1 MVTIA
6 AAPPSPPADAA
17 PAAAVAAVIGSTT
30 PTAPV
35 VPKLFQGALKPLYPL
50 YRAFELW
57 SDADGLRMSAA
68 MSFYGMLSLAP
79 LLVLIVAALGLWLD
93 REMLE
98 ASLIEQIGGVVGR
111 QGAEVIGAALA
122 SAQEPGQGLIASLL
136 AFGLLLVGATGVFA
150 ELQSALERLWTQG
163 TGVAAVDAWW
173 HTATLRLRGVAYIL
187 AFGFLMLVSTVIASL
202 LSLLEAWAGSRFE
215 TKLLL
220 TVLNQLI
227 SFVITTGLFVAL
239 MRMSAGPQPRLRH
252 LLVGAAV
259 GALLFGV
266 GKHALAL
273 YLSTAAVVSAYGA
286 AGSLVVLLMWIY
298 FAAAVLLFAAAV
310 ARVMAERRGEF
321 APEPTPPPAA
331 AVTGLQAEARAQG
344 DSATAQ
350 GSTAAAAAALAG
362 GATATPPLA
371 ASRARAPRPTAS
383 RDGLALLITAV
394 AAFLLTRLKD
404 ESLPTTTKGK
414 ARKEKAAKDA
424 AAEVSVQ
431 GEHAR
436 ELERAAFER
445 GRQQALAELPSET
458 RVRRAHDDR
467 GPEPETPAAWLGAA
481 QVAGRALRQALRL
494 AQQLQREEAE
504 APTLRSPRA
513 LRQWGHHAAESQ
525 LSRLSAQWHAW
536 RQRRA
541 LAQARRLVARDVE
554 ALRDAVRR
562 R

>member
-1 MVTIA
+1 MVTTA
-6 AAPPSPPADAA
+6 TAPTSTPADAA
-17 PAAAVAAVIGSTT
+17 PAAAVAAAIGSTT

-35 VPKLFQGALKPLYPL
+35 VPRLFQGALKPLYPL

-68 MSFYGMLSLAP
+68 MSFYGILSLAP

-98 ASLIEQIGGVVGR
+98 ASLIEQIGGVVGK

-227 SFVITTGLFVAL
+227 SFLITTGLFVAL

-362 GATATPPLA
+362 GAAATPPLA
-371 ASRARAPRPTAS
+371 GSRARAPRPAIS

-394 AAFLLTRLKD
+394 AAFLLTRPTD
-404 ESLPTTTKGK
+404 ESEKPAAKGK
-414 ARKEKAAKDA
+414 ARKEKAAND
-424 AAEVSVQ
+424 AAEVSAQ

-445 GRQQALAELPSET
+445 GRQQVLAELPSET

-467 GPEPETPAAWLGAA
+467 APEPVTSAAWLGAA
-481 QVAGRALRQALRL
+481 QVAGRALNQALRL
-494 AQQLQREEAE
+494 ARQLRDDKAE
-504 APTLRSPRA
+504 APTLRSPPA

-525 LSRLSAQWHAW
+525 LSSLSAQWHAW

-541 LAQARRLVARDVE
+541 LAQARRMVARDVE
-554 ALRDAVRR
+554 ALREAVRR